1 MGAETETGATVMPLY
16 QSVDVWKRISKT
28 RAVRYRC
35 FRDLSSGR
43 FSVQSADFYG
53 IPLDPKQAADLEK
66 QYVELFAEQDPDER
80 AGSFDSLE
88 AAVEAHD
95 KDFVSETEGAS

>member
-1 MGAETETGATVMPLY
+1 MPIY
-16 QSVDVWKRISKT
+16 QAFDVWKRISKA

-35 FRDLSSGR
+35 FRELSSGR
-43 FSVQSADFYG
+43 FSVQSADFHG
-53 IPLDPKQAADLEK
+53 VPLDPKQVADLEK

-88 AAVEAHD
+88 AAIEAHD
-95 KDFVSETEGAS
+95 KDFVSETEGTG

>member
-1 MGAETETGATVMPLY
+1 MPLY
-16 QSVDVWKRISKT
+16 QAFDVWKRISKA

-35 FRDLSSGR
+35 FRELSSGR

-53 IPLDPKQAADLEK
+53 VPLDPKQVAGLEK

-88 AAVEAHD
+88 AAIEAHD
-95 KDFVSETEGAS
+95 KDFVSETEGTGQ

>member
-1 MGAETETGATVMPLY
+1 MPLY
-16 QSVDVWKRISKT
+16 QAFDVWKRISKT

-53 IPLDPKQAADLEK
+53 VPLDPKRVVDLDK

-80 AGSFDSLE
+80 GGRFDSVE
-88 AAVEAHD
+88 AAIEAHD
-95 KDFVSETEGAS
+95 KDFVSETEGTG